1 MRRPKMQVA
10 RVARAPRPRTLVGE
24 AVPPHLWWIAG
35 CPVLVPP
42 GFRTDRAGD
51 VHGIIVL

>member
-1 MRRPKMQVA
+1 MQVA